1 MSLRLACCF
10 GAAFALSV
18 NLFAQGSRPSGPSPG
33 APPTNPGANIPNPG
47 RTNNPN
53 PGNLPQQGPFPGQ
66 APMQR
71 PIFLSGKVMMDDGT
85 PPPEPVPIQ
94 RICTVNP
101 HTEGYTDSK
110 GRFSFQ
116 LGQPVGVVP
125 DASEQNIDGRPG
137 MGPTGSMGGPGMMQ
151 GTQGGPSMGRMGSM
165 PGDASMMLMGCTLRA
180 SLAGYRSDAINLTN
194 HRSLDNPDVGVIILH
209 RIANV
214 EGQTIS
220 ATTAL
225 APKDARKAFDKAA
238 NDLKKQKWDDAQK
251 ELQKATDIYP
261 RFAAAWYELG
271 VLQERNHDVEAAKK
285 SYAQA
290 LAADSKYLKPYRQL
304 AGIAMRE
311 QKWQEAKDATARLVS
326 LDPIDFPD
334 AWYYNAVANYEL
346 KNYDAAEKSAR
357 EGVKADTDHVVPRT
371 NQLLAVLLAGK
382 GDLPGAAASL
392 QNYLKVAPNGPE
404 AETVKKQLA
413 AVEQKI
419 QAAAPA
425 QQPKP

>member
-1 MSLRLACCF
+1 MPNPNRT
-10 GAAFALSV
+10 
-18 NLFAQGSRPSGPSPG
+18 
-33 APPTNPGANIPNPG
+33 TNPF
-47 RTNNPN
+47 
-53 PGNLPQQGPFPGQ
+53 PGNVPQQGPFPGQ

-85 PPPEPVPIQ
+85 PPPEPVAIQ
-94 RICTVNP
+94 RVCTVNP

-125 DASEQNIDGRPG
+125 DASEQSGEGQPG
-137 MGPTGSMGGPGMMQ
+137 FGSAGPMGGRGMQ
-151 GTQGGPSMGRMGSM
+151 GGMPGGAGMGRMGSM
-165 PGDASMMLMGCTLRA
+165 QGDASMMLMGCTLRA
-180 SLAGYRSDAINLTN
+180 ALPGYRSDAINLTN

-225 APKDARKAFDKAA
+225 APKDARRAFDKAA
-238 NDLKKQKWDDAQK
+238 NDLKKQKWDDAEK

-271 VLQERNHDVEAAKK
+271 VLQERKHDVEAAKK

-311 QKWQEAKDATARLVS
+311 QKWQEAKDTTARLVR
-326 LDPIDFPD
+326 LDPVDFPD

-346 KNYDAAEKSAR
+346 KDYDAAEKSAR
-357 EGVKADTDHVVPRT
+357 EGVKTDADHVVPRT

-392 QNYLKVAPNGPE
+392 KNYLKVAPDGPE

-419 QAAAPA
+419 QASAPPE
-425 QQPKP
+425 QPKP